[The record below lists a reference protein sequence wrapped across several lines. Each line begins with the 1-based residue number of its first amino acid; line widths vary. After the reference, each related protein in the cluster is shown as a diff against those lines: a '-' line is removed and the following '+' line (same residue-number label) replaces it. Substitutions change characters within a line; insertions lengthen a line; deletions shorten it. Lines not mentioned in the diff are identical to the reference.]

1 MVLDLDEQR
10 LELPR
15 QRLEP
20 HAGRL
25 NGCAA
30 LGECLLGRHGL
41 RQKIRRQSAERAGRP
56 GDRAVHRVN
65 RGHAERLD
73 VEAFEAFECVGKWK
87 QVAERAVDARQ
98 LQVPEVDL
106 AELVEERL
114 EDPVEIG
121 ERHVADAGRQLR
133 ELLARLHVERPGRA
147 GG

>member
-73 VEAFEAFECVGKWK
+73 VEAVEAFERIGKWK
-87 QVAERAVDARQ
+87 
-98 LQVPEVDL
+98 
-106 AELVEERL
+106 
-114 EDPVEIG
+114 
-121 ERHVADAGRQLR
+121 
-133 ELLARLHVERPGRA
+133 
-147 GG
+147 